1 MLRGGLLAGTPRFPS
16 LHLIPPSLPRP
27 GARRRTSRP
36 RSARASPRRPP
47 GTCAPARA
55 SWSVPSVGRS
65 RPQPSALQSAS
76 PSVSRFRL
84 HRPFRQVGVASLIRV
99 SKCRRVPCR
108 RRGGRWNA
116 AAQRHPRQRHPRAPR
131 GVSPSS
137 PHQAVERTSMTTPD
151 YSPQTPPPGG
161 ANRPAPAPQ
170 RGEPR
175 VLMTAKTTLKKPLV
189 FV

>member
-1 MLRGGLLAGTPRFPS
+1 MIACSTRFGRDMLRGGLLAGMPRFLS
-16 LHLIPPSLPRP
+16 LHPIPPSLPRP

-55 SWSVPSVGRS
+55 SWSAPSVGRS

-108 RRGGRWNA
+108 RRGGRKA
-116 AAQRHPRQRHPRAPR
+116 AAKPCALLGSGTHARRV
-131 GVSPSS
+131 VSVD
-137 PHQAVERTSMTTPD
+137 QFA
-151 YSPQTPPPGG
+151 PPGSG
-161 ANRPAPAPQ
+161 VNIHDH
-170 RGEPR
+170 
-175 VLMTAKTTLKKPLV
+175 T
-189 FV
+189 